1 MSQAAP
7 QLPDS
12 SLRAAAAALKSAR
25 DRAADFA
32 RAFDRSIVPMVMV
45 DNERRYVAANGGARL
60 LFRLSLDQLRRHRI
74 DDLTPPEMLWQLQS
88 AWARLHAD
96 GEVSGVHDARFEDGS
111 ALKVAFL
118 ASANFLPG
126 QHLIVFAPA
135 DWPRTELGI
144 VAQRGDH
151 EAVASITPRERE
163 VLTLVATG
171 AGSDQIAARL
181 TISTETVRSHIK
193 NALGKLGAR
202 NRAHAVAVAA
212 RLRLIEL
219 PSQDERDGSAS
230 SGAPEDPTVTFV
242 LTN

>member
-12 SLRAAAAALKSAR
+12 SLRAAAAALRSAR
-25 DRAADFA
+25 GDAASFA

-45 DNERRYVAANGGARL
+45 DNERRFVAANGAARL
-60 LFRLSLDQLRRHRI
+60 LSRLSLGEMRRRRI

-96 GEVSGVHDARFEDGS
+96 GDVSGVHDARFDDGS
-111 ALKVAFL
+111 EVRLSYRAT
-118 ASANFLPG
+118 ANFLPG
-126 QHLIVFAPA
+126 QHLVVFAPA
-135 DWPRTELGI
+135 HWPRAELGI
-144 VAQRGDH
+144 VG
-151 EAVASITPRERE
+151 EAGAREAPASITPRERE

-212 RLRLIEL
+212 RLKLIEL
-219 PSQDERDGSAS
+219 PSQDERDGSVS
-230 SGAPEDPTVTFV
+230 SGPAKIRQ
-242 LTN
+242 